1 MRNEGGE
8 FHSETDEARAG
19 STPHVVRWILGIS
32 LAAAIILLSAIWIF
46 GAMTQGD
53 IEEEANVSQMM
64 RDAQEAENERSDI
77 DGVVSQ
83 EADEFAPDAPADVIE
98 STEDGPNRTIEN

>member
-8 FHSETDEARAG
+8 LHSETDEARAG

-46 GAMTQGD
+46 GAATQGD
-53 IEEEANVSQMM
+53 IEEEANVSQVI
-64 RDAQEAENERSDI
+64 RDTEAARNDRSDI
-77 DGVVSQ
+77 DGIVS
-83 EADEFAPDAPADVIE
+83 EDADEFAPETPADVIE
-98 STEDGPNRTIEN
+98 STDEGANRTIAN

>member
-8 FHSETDEARAG
+8 VHPHTDEARAG
-19 STPHVVRWILGIS
+19 STPHVVRWVLGIG
-32 LAAAIILLSAIWIF
+32 LIAVIVAFTIIVLI
-46 GAMTQGD
+46 GAGSQSES
-53 IEEEANVSQMM
+53 EEHQNVNRMIDDRQ
-64 RDAQEAENERSDI
+64 DEDRSDI

-98 STEDGPNRTIEN
+98 STEDGANRTIAN